1 MSQNVGYWIQTI
13 VLVITLIA
21 LIKYTYE
28 TYRMR
33 QESEKQLEL
42 STRPFVIISPSS
54 QAGQYELKN
63 LGNSPALNVKIDDI
77 NVDGILNYFFSET
90 KVIPSNAACP
100 IRDISIKVPA
110 DELSVLKVDMG
121 HLVIHSNNR
130 ILRFHI
136 HYYNLLGSHY
146 ITSEQLSQEVFHF
159 EATKKITSQKDKR
172 KA

>member
-42 STRPFVIISPSS
+42 STRPFVIINPSS
-54 QAGQYELKN
+54 NAEQYELKN

-77 NVDGILNYFFSET
+77 NVDGSLNYIFSEI
-90 KVIPSNAACP
+90 KLIPPNGACL
-100 IRDISIKVPA
+100 IRDISIKVPV
-110 DELSVLKVDMG
+110 DESLMERFNIGYL
-121 HLVIHSNNR
+121 LNHSNTR
-130 ILRFHI
+130 TLRFNI
-136 HYYNLLGSHY
+136 HYDNLLGSRY

-159 EATKKITSQKDKR
+159 EAT
-172 KA
+172 A